1 MRTRAQ
7 RCLHAAL
14 QSPWPASTRAARGTQ
29 RRGFLGT
36 LIADDSAVS
45 GITTSNVLPQGSSA
59 TDDPA
64 LSEADSSYTHPLEVS
79 GTSFK
84 LYGES
89 TTYAKEDAGHIFASA
104 KVLSYNPA
112 ILFNDLQLQEGHQGL
127 LNPTGGLGAG
137 RSGDSPLAANDPEM
151 ATRAAEEEE
160 SDAVMRSGRNKQGAA
175 GAAAMAAAMLDSRR
189 AAEGIAMVPGH
200 PLPVVF
206 PRSDGLSPAPRVKK
220 LGFGGLNETHAGKQ
234 ARQTR
239 QSNEEDVDAIM
250 CGEVMESE
258 RRVESHSLQ
267 HSITWRVQVLDEHCK
282 PIPIKHFQHF
292 REAMDVLPARVMQ
305 GLSESGLTR
314 PTLFQ
319 SAAIPQLMRG
329 RDVVGIAPDGSG
341 TTVAYAVLS
350 MAVLVKVKAA
360 EEQKRLAKVVEE
372 GTSSAPLPP
381 ELSEAPSSSSG
392 DVVARPIVVVLCTNR
407 QTVLRTAAMY
417 SSLSAEDVRLVA
429 AYQSVDG
436 DDEEGQRSGIRL
448 KKGCDVIVAT
458 PARLTALVREGH
470 VALSRVHVLVVD
482 RANHLLAADPSPNG
496 RTALPHVEDIMH
508 AVKVN
513 GVAHQF
519 SLWCTELEPSIESLV
534 RKYMSP
540 LTVTV
545 MATREEHTNVNVRQ
559 ILYPLPS
566 RDDRIKAIQQL
577 YDQGTILK
585 RDQVLV
591 YCAYRETAEEVRR
604 ELIKALSAPSS
615 MVQCVHS
622 GLCSRKRNELLKAF
636 QHGDIRILVVTDVA
650 TKRLD
655 AEELGHVIHYDLPA
669 FTEVYMQRVSQVD
682 RSGRQGTSHTFL
694 TPGDTRVP
702 PIARFV
708 EKQTDH
714 ALNGEIRK
722 MIADIEAADSEDSW
736 VIPVLRMHGHAL
748 SNTKWRV
755 RGRREIR
762 QQVETL
768 SGLVSESDKKP
779 VG

>member
-1 MRTRAQ
+1 MTA
-7 RCLHAAL
+7 
-14 QSPWPASTRAARGTQ
+14 
-29 RRGFLGT
+29 
-36 LIADDSAVS
+36 
-45 GITTSNVLPQGSSA
+45 SNVLPRDSSA
-59 TDDPA
+59 TDDPTP
-64 LSEADSSYTHPLEVS
+64 SEVDSSYTHPLDVS
-79 GTSFK
+79 DAPFK

-89 TTYAKEDAGHIFASA
+89 APYAKEDAGHIFSSA
-104 KVLSYNPA
+104 KVQSYDPA
-112 ILFNDLQLQEGHQGL
+112 ILFNDGQLQEGHQGL
-127 LNPTGGLGAG
+127 INPTGSLGAG
-137 RSGDSPLAANDPEM
+137 RSGDSPLAADDPET
-151 ATRAAEEEE
+151 ATQTTEDEE
-160 SDAVMRSGRNKQGAA
+160 SDAVMRSGRDKQGAA

-206 PRSDGLSPAPRVKK
+206 PRSDGLSPASRVVKK
-220 LGFGGLNETHAGKQ
+220 FGSGGLHETHAGKQ

-239 QSNEEDVDAIM
+239 ESSEENGDAIM

-258 RRVESHSLQ
+258 RCVESHSLQ

-282 PIPIKHFQHF
+282 PTPIQHFQHF
-292 REAMDVLPARVMQ
+292 RDAMDVLPARVMQ

-329 RDVVGIAPDGSG
+329 RDVVGIAPNGSG
-341 TTVAYAVLS
+341 TTLAYAVRS

-360 EEQKRLAKVVEE
+360 EEQERLAKVVEE
-372 GTSSAPLPP
+372 GAESAPLPP

-392 DVVARPIVVVLCTNR
+392 EVVAHPIVVVLCTNR

-417 SSLSAEDVRLVA
+417 SSLAGEDVRLVA
-429 AYQSVDG
+429 AYQLVNG
-436 DDEEGQRSGIRL
+436 GDEEGQRSAIRR

-458 PARLTALVREGH
+458 PACLTALVHEGH

-482 RANHLLAADPSPNG
+482 RTNHLLAVDPTPNG
-496 RTALPHVEDIMH
+496 RSALQHVEDIMH
-508 AVKVN
+508 AVKEN

-519 SLWCTELEPSIESLV
+519 SLWCTELGPSLESLV

-545 MATREEHTNVNVRQ
+545 MATREEHTNANVRQ

-585 RDQVLV
+585 RDQVVV

-622 GLCSRKRNELLKAF
+622 GLRSRKRNELLKAF

-655 AEELGHVIHYDLPA
+655 VEELEHVIHYDLPA
-669 FTEVYMQRVSQVD
+669 VTEVYMQRVSQVD
-682 RSGRQGTSHTFL
+682 RSCRQGTSHTFL

-702 PIARFV
+702 RIARFV
-708 EKQTDH
+708 EKQTEH
-714 ALNGEIRK
+714 ALNDDIRK
-722 MIADIEAADSEDSW
+722 IIADIETADGEDSW
-736 VIPVLRMHGHAL
+736 VTPVLRMHGHAV
-748 SNTKWRV
+748 SNTKWQV

-768 SGLVSESDKKP
+768 SGLVCESDKKP

>member
-1 MRTRAQ
+1 MSGM
-7 RCLHAAL
+7 AA
-14 QSPWPASTRAARGTQ
+14 
-29 RRGFLGT
+29 
-36 LIADDSAVS
+36 
-45 GITTSNVLPQGSSA
+45 SNVLPRGSSA
-59 TDDPA
+59 TDDLAP
-64 LSEADSSYTHPLEVS
+64 SEVDSSYTHPLEVS

-89 TTYAKEDAGHIFASA
+89 TTYTKEDAGHIFSSA
-104 KVLSYNPA
+104 KMHSYDPA
-112 ILFNDLQLQEGHQGL
+112 ILFNDLRQEGHQGL

-137 RSGDSPLAANDPEM
+137 RSGDSPLAADDPETAAR
-151 ATRAAEEEE
+151 ATEEEE

-206 PRSDGLSPAPRVKK
+206 PRSDGLSPAPRVVKK
-220 LGFGGLNETHAGKQ
+220 LASGGLNEAHAGPQ

-239 QSNEEDVDAIM
+239 QSSEEDVDAIM

-258 RRVESHSLQ
+258 RHVESHSLQ
-267 HSITWRVQVLDEHCK
+267 RSITWRVQVLDEHCK
-282 PIPIKHFQHF
+282 PTPIKHFQHF

-319 SAAIPQLMRG
+319 SAAIPQLMCG

-341 TTVAYAVLS
+341 TTVAYALLS

-360 EEQKRLAKVVEE
+360 QEQKRLAKVVEE

-381 ELSEAPSSSSG
+381 EPSEAPPSSSG
-392 DVVARPIVVVLCTNR
+392 AVVAHPIVVVLCTNR
-407 QTVLRTAAMY
+407 QTVLLTAAMY
-417 SSLSAEDVRLVA
+417 SSLGGEDVRLVA
-429 AYQSVDG
+429 AYQSVDA
-436 DDEEGQRSGIRL
+436 DDEDSQRSVIRR

-482 RANHLLAADPSPNG
+482 RANHLLAVDPSPNG
-496 RTALPHVEDIMH
+496 RSALQHVEDIMH
-508 AVKVN
+508 AVKEN

-519 SLWCTELEPSIESLV
+519 SLWCTELGLPIESLV

-545 MATREEHTNVNVRQ
+545 MATREEHTNVNVRE

-622 GLCSRKRNELLKAF
+622 GLRCRKRNELLKAF
-636 QHGDIRILVVTDVA
+636 QHGDIRILVATDVA

-655 AEELGHVIHYDLPA
+655 VEELKHVIHYDLPA
-669 FTEVYMQRVSQVD
+669 FTEVYKQRVSQVD

-714 ALNGEIRK
+714 ALNDEIRK
-722 MIADIEAADSEDSW
+722 MIADIEAAAGEDSW
-736 VIPVLRMHGHAL
+736 ATPVLRMHGHAV

-768 SGLVSESDKKP
+768 SGLVSESDETP